1 MDVIPQVSNGVT
13 QINSAEFVK
22 LKIFN
27 DYEPTDAANITSGDW
42 PNYSGYFQIVNVGNT
57 NWTSMGASSNTA
69 GVVFKPTA
77 NGTGNGTAY
86 DISIH
91 TFSSAYKNE
100 IIPTYAGNTFLG
112 NVTYLALGGLLQV
125 GSQNRDIRV
134 TSGDT
139 TVALSGVSGNNIATV
154 LGNNIRGS
162 EMEILRG
169 FYDANSVLTNTYP
182 RFTGIITSYNISEDR
197 EGTIDNFTVSV
208 SASSYKT
215 VLENRIA
222 GRKTNKESW
231 RFFNSNDASMDNVYS
246 ISGVQFDFG
255 QDPKGK
261 TVVPGGGGYP
271 GGGPG
276 RGYDDFNQD
285 ER

>member
-1 MDVIPQVSNGVT
+1 MDIIPQVSNNTT

-27 DYEPTDAANITSGDW
+27 EYEPTDAANITSTNW
-42 PNYSGYFQIVNVGNT
+42 NNYTGYFQIVTVGNT
-57 NWTSMGASSNTA
+57 DWTGMGASSNTA

-77 NGTGNGTAY
+77 NGSGNGTAF

-91 TFSSAYKNE
+91 TFSSSYKNE
-100 IIPTYAGNTFLG
+100 TIPTYAGNTFLG
-112 NVTYLALGGLLQV
+112 NITYLALGGLLQV
-125 GSQNRDIRV
+125 GAQNRNIRV

-139 TVALSGVSGNNIATV
+139 SVALSGISGNNISTV

-162 EMEILRG
+162 ELEILRG

-182 RFTGIITSYNISEDR
+182 RFTGIITNYNITEDR
-197 EGTIDNFTVSV
+197 EADLDNFTVTV

-231 RFFNSNDASMDNVYS
+231 RFFNSNDSSMDNVYS

-261 TVVPGGGGYP
+261 YVVPGGGGYP
-271 GGGPG
+271 GGPG
-276 RGYDDFNQD
+276 GGFDDFNMD
-285 ER
+285 DR

>member
-1 MDVIPQVSNGVT
+1 MEIIPQVDNTT

-22 LKIFN
+22 LTIYN
-27 DYEPTDAANITSGDW
+27 D
-42 PNYSGYFQIVNVGNT
+42 V
-57 NWTSMGASSNTA
+57 SNTSN
-69 GVVFKPTA
+69 VTV
-77 NGTGNGTAY
+77 
-86 DISIH
+86 H

-100 IIPTYAGNTFLG
+100 TIDGVN
-112 NVTYLALGGLLQV
+112 YLALGGLLQV
-125 GSQNRDIRV
+125 GAQQRDIRV

-139 TVALSGVSGNNIATV
+139 TVALSGVSGNNIPIV
-154 LGNNIRGS
+154 LGTKIRGS
-162 EMEILRG
+162 KLEILRG
-169 FYDANSVLTNTYP
+169 FYDANMVLETPAYP
-182 RFTGIITSYNISEDR
+182 RFTGIVTNYNVSEDR
-197 EGTIDNFTVSV
+197 EAQDDNFTVTI

-231 RFFNSNDASMDNVYS
+231 RYFNSNDASMDNVYA

-271 GGGPG
+271 GN
-276 RGYDDFNQD
+276 YDPDNRMD
-285 ER
+285 DK

>member
-1 MDVIPQVSNGVT
+1 MENIAPVSNNAT

-27 DYEPTDAANITSGDW
+27 EYTPTDAANITNNDW
-42 PNYSGYFQIVNVGNT
+42 PNNTGYYQIVTTGTT
-57 NWTSMGASSNTA
+57 NWTAMGASSNVPGTT
-69 GVVFKPTA
+69 FKPTA

-86 DISIH
+86 DVSIH

-100 IIPTYAGNTFLG
+100 TINGF
-112 NVTYLALGGLLQV
+112 TYLALGGLLQV
-125 GSQNRDIRV
+125 GAQNRDIRV
-134 TSGDT
+134 TQGDT
-139 TVALSGVSGNNIATV
+139 TIALSGISGNNIPIV
-154 LGNNIRGS
+154 LGTKIRGS
-162 EMEILRG
+162 EVEVLRG
-169 FYDANSVLTNTYP
+169 FYDNNWYLNTATNVYP
-182 RFTGIITSYNISEDR
+182 RFTGVITNYSVNEDR
-197 EGTIDNFTVSV
+197 SDNNDNFTVTV

-215 VLENRIA
+215 VLSNRIA

-261 TVVPGGGGYP
+261 TVVPGGGGNPFTNP
-271 GGGPG
+271 GFDA
-276 RGYDDFNQD
+276 RDYD
-285 ER
+285 R